1 VQHRPIRN
9 PDTAYRAVG
18 QDGGLVVLPG
28 ESSVKV
34 LNPVGSKVYSMIDG
48 KHTVDEIVA
57 AVVDDFDIDADQ
69 ARQDVEV
76 FLKELQ
82 EHGMLQ
88 QADKQESVS

>member
-1 VQHRPIRN
+1 
-9 PDTAYRAVG
+9 VG

-69 ARQDVEV
+69 ARQDVET

-88 QADKQESVS
+88 QADEQENVS